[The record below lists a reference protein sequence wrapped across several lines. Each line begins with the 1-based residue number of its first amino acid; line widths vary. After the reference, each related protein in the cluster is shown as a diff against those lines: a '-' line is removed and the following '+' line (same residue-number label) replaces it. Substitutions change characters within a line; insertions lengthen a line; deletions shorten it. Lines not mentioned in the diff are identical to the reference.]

1 MTFSMVPL
9 PVPLVVLSTQPLSPA
24 PVYTIGET
32 QDGACCLVFIV
43 YRAIVQLWLLKK
55 NSDNTNV
62 WELEK
67 PSQIGEVAGYRR
79 FSIHLVVAGLAL
91 VHCVGGKHY
100 CLVIDLKNLSLKD
113 KFLCHH
119 CVAYPYQ
126 MPWPPAGLLATS
138 TCERS
143 TPQSYA
149 CGGAEKQQE
158 APSSSRKRKSNDEM
172 SSGKETTEPC
182 IYIASLENES
192 LEKKFCY
199 ETGQPS

>member
-9 PVPLVVLSTQPLSPA
+9 PGPLVVLSTQTLRPA
-24 PVYTIGET
+24 PVYTIGDTEA
-32 QDGACCLVFIV
+32 GACCLVFIV
-43 YRAIVQLWLLKK
+43 GRAILQLWLLKK
-55 NSDNTNV
+55 NSDNRNA

-67 PSQIGEVAGYRR
+67 QSQIGELAGYRR
-79 FSIHLVVAGLAL
+79 FSVHTVVAGLAL

-100 CLVIDLKNLSLKD
+100 RFVIDLKNLSLKD
-113 KFLCHH
+113 KFLCHRS
-119 CVAYPYQ
+119 VAYPYQ

-158 APSSSRKRKSNDEM
+158 ASFSSRKRKSNDAM

-182 IYIASLENES
+182 ISIASLENES
-192 LEKKFCY
+192 PEKKFCY
-199 ETGQPS
+199 ET